1 MSKQV
6 TAMGLFASITAAAAA
21 DHAAEMTATDVVRYL
36 AAVGLLFRMPDLAEF
51 ATFDAWKEAAGKH
64 RAASGQVAEYRM
76 ARGVIAAR
84 KYGDAGVRSFTME
97 TAEWQALPEGPLK
110 GYRVL
115 AQTAARQAL
124 VDLRKRQY
132 RMAEAAYT
140 IAADTAEANKGKVNK
155 GNGAGGTSKDLLA
168 TFNDF
173 ATTSASRNQKTPEL
187 PAGDLSIVLEKMR
200 VIWTEAL
207 ATKKK

>member
-1 MSKQV
+1 
-6 TAMGLFASITAAAAA
+6 MGLFSSITAAAAA
-21 DHAAEMTATDVVRYL
+21 DHAAEMSARDVVLYL
-36 AAVGLLFRMPDLAEF
+36 AAVGLLPAMPDVAVF
-51 ATFDAWKEAAGKH
+51 ATYDEWRESAGKH
-64 RAASGQVAEYRM
+64 KPAAGQVAEYRQ

-84 KYGDAGVRSFTME
+84 KYGDAGVRSYTMD

-132 RMAEAAYT
+132 RMAEAVYT
-140 IAADTAEANKGKVNK
+140 IAADTAEANRGKVNK
-155 GNGAGGTSKDLLA
+155 GEGKGASKDLLA

-173 ATTSASRNQKTPEL
+173 ATTAPSRNQKTPEVA
-187 PAGDLSIVLEKMR
+187 AGDLSIAIEKMR
-200 VIWTEAL
+200 AIWTELL

>member
-6 TAMGLFASITAAAAA
+6 TAMGLFSSITAAAAA
-21 DHAAEMTATDVVRYL
+21 DHAAEMSAQDVVRYL

-51 ATFDAWKEAAGKH
+51 ATLDAWKEAQGSHK
-64 RAASGQVAEYRM
+64 AASGQVAEYRQ

-84 KYGDAGVRSFTME
+84 KYGDAGIRSFTME

-132 RMAEAAYT
+132 RMAEAVYT
-140 IAADTAEANKGKVNK
+140 IAADTIEANKGKLNK
-155 GNGAGGTSKDLLA
+155 GSGAGGSKDLLA

-187 PAGDLSIVLEKMR
+187 SAGDLSIALEKMR
-200 VIWTEAL
+200 AIWTEAL

>member
-1 MSKQV
+1 
-6 TAMGLFASITAAAAA
+6 
-21 DHAAEMTATDVVRYL
+21 
-36 AAVGLLFRMPDLAEF
+36 
-51 ATFDAWKEAAGKH
+51 
-64 RAASGQVAEYRM
+64 
-76 ARGVIAAR
+76 
-84 KYGDAGVRSFTME
+84 ME

-132 RMAEAAYT
+132 RMAEAVYT

-155 GNGAGGTSKDLLA
+155 GVGKGGASKDLLA

-173 ATTSASRNQKTPEL
+173 ATTAPSRNQKKPEV
-187 PAGDLSIVLEKMR
+187 PTGDLSIAIEKMR
-200 VIWTEAL
+200 AIWTELL
-207 ATKKK
+207 AKKK